1 MAPVVAAYQALRGV
15 SFLVAITFVAEVGD
29 VRRFA
34 TPQQLMAFLGLVPSE
49 RTTGDTV
56 RRGSITKT
64 GNHRARR
71 VLIEGAWT
79 YRFPARVGETLRSRL
94 KDLPLSIRSIAWK
107 AQVRLCARYRR
118 LIANGKKTPV
128 ATTAIARELGLRLIR
143 GAKLRW
149 LRERQQPPWPNFGD
163 SGARRINWNDWSSSI
178 GTGGHHHVVSALD
191 SKFRSQ
197 RQRGKEAPP
206 HALVLTTG
214 SRSRIRTSGLYNG
227 RGRSAGGAPPRAS
240 AIWSL
245 IQALASAVIVGALP
259 GWGRSSSAAIGPSTA
274 ARSTQR

>member
-79 YRFPARVGETLRSRL
+79 YRFSARVGETLRTRL
-94 KDLPLSIRSIAWK
+94 KDLPSSVRAIAWK
-107 AQVRLCARYRR
+107 AQVRLCGRYRR
-118 LIANGKKTPV
+118 LIARGKKTPV
-128 ATTAIARELGLRLIR
+128 VTTAIAREL
-143 GAKLRW
+143 
-149 LRERQQPPWPNFGD
+149 
-163 SGARRINWNDWSSSI
+163 
-178 GTGGHHHVVSALD
+178 SAFL
-191 SKFRSQ
+191 
-197 RQRGKEAPP
+197 
-206 HALVLTTG
+206 
-214 SRSRIRTSGLYNG
+214 
-227 RGRSAGGAPPRAS
+227 
-240 AIWSL
+240 W
-245 IQALASAVIVGALP
+245 
-259 GWGRSSSAAIGPSTA
+259 AIGQQVAPKTG
-274 ARSTQR
+274 